1 MEPMFVEFANSLVWW
16 AGSIEALDAVSF
28 CLDLECFDCVF
39 VCGRGGAKGVYH
51 AIQYKTKQCIYLMNT
66 ITVAAH
72 APRQL
77 QNVHVG

>member
-39 VCGRGGAKGVYH
+39 VCGRGGLKACTMPYS
-51 AIQYKTKQCIYLMNT
+51 TKQNNAYT
-66 ITVAAH
+66 
-72 APRQL
+72 
-77 QNVHVG
+77 